1 MVTPRLPVDQ
11 KIAEDIAAVLNEQS
25 SISVKLIAS
34 GNARLPS
41 NEALLDGS
49 ADIAL
54 MSNNQPHKS
63 GITAVMPLYSNVLH
77 ILVRQEPAIAES
89 LETLFTSGRV
99 FAGPPGSP
107 SRIMLTEFAVDR
119 KIDVDDIRF
128 VELDNDDDCPDVF
141 AIFAPIL
148 RDLNAR
154 LDSCKGGASYRLWSL
169 GSPEE
174 IGTGSAVD
182 AATLRDPSLRAFVI
196 PVGVYGDVTPQP
208 AVTLAVDK
216 MLVARSDVSAATI
229 YDLISEIVRLQPALA
244 EREPILFHQLTGNIN
259 STASTFVLHPGARS
273 FIDRDE
279 PSVYERYSGI
289 AEVAVTVFIA
299 LFTGAIAGVRIYN
312 MRRKNRIDKF
322 YTEAIR
328 LRKSVNA
335 ETPFASRQDVVTEV
349 RMLQTRAFELLVD
362 EKLAADE
369 SFRIFLTLSND
380 IIRDLGAAAAPDWSA
395 ADD

>member
-1 MVTPRLPVDQ
+1 
-11 KIAEDIAAVLNEQS
+11 
-25 SISVKLIAS
+25 
-34 GNARLPS
+34 
-41 NEALLDGS
+41 
-49 ADIAL
+49 
-54 MSNNQPHKS
+54 
-63 GITAVMPLYSNVLH
+63 
-77 ILVRQEPAIAES
+77 
-89 LETLFTSGRV
+89 
-99 FAGPPGSP
+99 
-107 SRIMLTEFAVDR
+107 MLTEFAVDR

-182 AATLRDPSLRAFVI
+182 AATLLDPSLRAFVI

-395 ADD
+395 ADDQ